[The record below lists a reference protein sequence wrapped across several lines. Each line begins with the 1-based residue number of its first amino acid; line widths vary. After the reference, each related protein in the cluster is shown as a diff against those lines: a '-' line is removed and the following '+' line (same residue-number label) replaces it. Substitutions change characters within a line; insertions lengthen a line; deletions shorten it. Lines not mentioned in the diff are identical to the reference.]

1 MVRWAW
7 AVLGCLCAAEVDATH
22 LVGGE
27 MSYSYVGTDAA
38 GNRLYEVHCF
48 IYRDCGPTN
57 TNGTGFDLNAAF
69 AVYLDGALVT
79 TVNSPLDASTVVQVV
94 PETPSTCAV
103 LPPDLCV
110 ERAEYVFT
118 VALPVAPGNYTIVH
132 SRCCRSPAVTN
143 LDIPEDQGF
152 TLSVVLPGAAT
163 VAGPNSSPSFLA
175 LPQAFLCAGIPFGLD
190 NAAFDADGD
199 SLAYALGPIY
209 LGGDPT
215 APMPAV
221 PLGPPFTEV
230 GWAAGYAAAA
240 PLGAGAGTLINPLT
254 GLFTGIPQSTGK
266 FALGIWVEEWREGI
280 LLGAVY
286 RDFTVDVVVC
296 AAEVPEVIAPEPC
309 SGLTAAFTVVT
320 PGATGFAWEFGDGF
334 TSEVP
339 SPTHT
344 YAEPGVYTVS
354 TTYTLG
360 ECTGTL
366 WFNVVAVPPW
376 SVELEPGEQVCTG
389 SGWEWGWTAVGEV
402 PPGAEW
408 NWSAGGDWTLAGET
422 VAGGSGASGSV
433 QVATSWLGCT
443 FGDTVVATLPPL
455 PEVELD
461 VLTEPCSG
469 WEVTW
474 WATGSDPEGV
484 EWEVAGPATTGPP
497 VLTSSG
503 GGVAATVTVP
513 APGVYTATATVGAAT
528 GCPATATLAWEVV
541 VPGPLGTPVAEVLY
555 GCTDTARV
563 ALTWAGGQPSDVVWT
578 LPDGSTLLG
587 SYVEWETTEGVWS
600 IEVAATDSACGEVAT
615 AAVEA
620 TVIPSLLASTYFLP
634 NVFTPNSDGKNEGY
648 RPEGP
653 AGFPP
658 GAFSTYVLEIYNRW
672 GNLVFAS
679 EVPGAA
685 WTGEGHAEGT
695 YFAHLVLGSACGGEV
710 EDTVQSFSLLR

>member
-1 MVRWAW
+1 
-7 AVLGCLCAAEVDATH
+7 
-22 LVGGE
+22 
-27 MSYSYVGTDAA
+27 
-38 GNRLYEVHCF
+38 
-48 IYRDCGPTN
+48 
-57 TNGTGFDLNAAF
+57 
-69 AVYLDGALVT
+69 
-79 TVNSPLDASTVVQVV
+79 
-94 PETPSTCAV
+94 
-103 LPPDLCV
+103 
-110 ERAEYVFT
+110 
-118 VALPVAPGNYTIVH
+118 
-132 SRCCRSPAVTN
+132 
-143 LDIPEDQGF
+143 
-152 TLSVVLPGAAT
+152 
-163 VAGPNSSPSFLA
+163 
-175 LPQAFLCAGIPFGLD
+175 
-190 NAAFDADGD
+190 
-199 SLAYALGPIY
+199 
-209 LGGDPT
+209 
-215 APMPAV
+215 
-221 PLGPPFTEV
+221 
-230 GWAAGYAAAA
+230 
-240 PLGAGAGTLINPLT
+240 
-254 GLFTGIPQSTGK
+254 
-266 FALGIWVEEWREGI
+266 
-280 LLGAVY
+280 
-286 RDFTVDVVVC
+286 
-296 AAEVPEVIAPEPC
+296 
-309 SGLTAAFTVVT
+309 
-320 PGATGFAWEFGDGF
+320 
-334 TSEVP
+334 
-339 SPTHT
+339 
-344 YAEPGVYTVS
+344 
-354 TTYTLG
+354 
-360 ECTGTL
+360 
-366 WFNVVAVPPW
+366 
-376 SVELEPGEQVCTG
+376 
-389 SGWEWGWTAVGEV
+389 
-402 PPGAEW
+402 
-408 NWSAGGDWTLAGET
+408 
-422 VAGGSGASGSV
+422 V

-484 EWEVAGPATTGPP
+484 EWEVAGPAATGPP

-615 AAVEA
+615 ATVEA